1 MIRLIVAFCGA
12 VGLIILTA
20 FIVSRVLRSR
30 TEGLS
35 IRLQV
40 LLALGLIVGAFA
52 FGLGVLVL
60 DRIEARAT
68 MIATEAARDEAAAI
82 AASIASQV
90 DSGAS
95 LESIAHALDS
105 ERIRVG
111 TSKLSLSIVDGHGR
125 ELFHSGP
132 RKGDPGTVSVTSP
145 IETRFGVVGQVQVVK
160 PTIVM
165 RRLLADFAAPVL
177 LISAILLAAATAA
190 AAIIGR
196 AIASPIEKLTT
207 FAVRVAEGERK
218 ALPPAARGLEV
229 KRLTDAIDKMRREL
243 EGRPYVESF
252 AADLSHELKNPV
264 AAIRAAA
271 EVLDEGALAEPE
283 EAARFVKRIREA
295 VGRIEALLAELLSLA
310 RIESR
315 GLETAEQVDLV
326 AVAHKCAEAHASQ
339 GNVHVDASDGGL
351 TVRGDVRW
359 LTRAIDNLVTNA
371 FVHGQEGSDPRIEL
385 SMEQGGVIVRVV
397 NKGKIAPHVRK
408 RLFRRFVTTRGERG
422 GTGLGLAIV
431 RAVAEAH
438 RGTVDAR
445 ESEGEVEFR
454 ITLPR
459 D

>member
-35 IRLQV
+35 IRMQV

-82 AASIASQV
+82 AASIASQI

-95 LESIAHALDS
+95 LDSIAHALDN
-105 ERIRVG
+105 ERRRVG
-111 TSKLSLSIVDGHGR
+111 PERLSLSILDKHAHEV
-125 ELFHSGP
+125 FHSGP
-132 RKGDPGTVSVTSP
+132 RKGDPGTVLVTSP
-145 IETRFGVVGQVQVVK
+145 IETRFGVVGEVQVVK
-160 PTIVM
+160 PTVVM
-165 RRLLADFAAPVL
+165 RRLLADFAAPIL
-177 LISAILLAAATAA
+177 IISAILLAAATAA
-190 AAIIGR
+190 AAIIGK
-196 AIASPIEKLTT
+196 AIASPIERLTN
-207 FAVRVAEGERK
+207 FAVRVAAGERK
-218 ALPPAARGLEV
+218 ALPPAARGQEV
-229 KRLTDAIDKMRREL
+229 KRLTEAIDKMRREL

-283 EAARFVKRIREA
+283 EAARFVKRIRESVA
-295 VGRIEALLAELLSLA
+295 RIEALLTELLSLA

-315 GLETAEQVDLV
+315 GIEDPTEIDLRVV
-326 AVAHKCAEAHASQ
+326 ARRCAEAQASRGKVTVQ
-339 GNVHVDASDGGL
+339 AADGDM
-351 TVRGDVRW
+351 TIRGDVR
-359 LTRAIDNLVTNA
+359 LLSRALDNLVINA
-371 FVHGQEGSDPRIEL
+371 LLHGEQGSDPRIEV
-385 SMEQGGVIVRVV
+385 SSEPNGVVLRVI

-408 RLFRRFVTTRGERG
+408 RLFRRFVTSRGERG

-438 RGTVDAR
+438 RGSVDAR

>member
-95 LESIAHALDS
+95 LGSIAHALDS

-111 TSKLSLSIVDGHGR
+111 PEKLSLSIVDSHGR

-132 RKGDPGTVSVTSP
+132 RKGDPGTVSVTAP
-145 IETRFGVVGQVQVVK
+145 IETSFGVMGQVQVVK

-190 AAIIGR
+190 AAIIGK
-196 AIASPIEKLTT
+196 AIAAPIEQLTT

-218 ALPPAARGLEV
+218 ALPPAARGQEV

-283 EAARFVKRIREA
+283 EAARFVKRIRES
-295 VGRIEALLAELLSLA
+295 VGRIEALLTELLSLA

-315 GLETAEQVDLV
+315 GIEDAAEIDLRVV
-326 AVAHKCAEAHASQ
+326 AQRCAEAHASR
-339 GNVHVDASDGGL
+339 GKVEVKASDGDL
-351 TVRGDVRW
+351 RIRGDVRW
-359 LTRAIDNLVTNA
+359 LTRAIDNLLTNA
-371 FVHGQEGSDPRIEL
+371 FVHGQQGSTPRIEL
-385 SMEQGGVIVRVV
+385 SAEPAGVIVRVL
-397 NKGKIAPHVRK
+397 NQGKIAPHVRK